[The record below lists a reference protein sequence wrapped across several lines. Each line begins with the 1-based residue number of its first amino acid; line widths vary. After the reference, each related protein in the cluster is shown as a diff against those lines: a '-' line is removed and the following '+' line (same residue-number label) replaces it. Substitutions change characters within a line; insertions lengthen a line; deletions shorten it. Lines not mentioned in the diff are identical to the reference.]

1 MRRTFGICFL
11 VLLSAFCLWKYAE
24 RLTPMERLYSGN
36 FSLEQLQREKC
47 VIITDLCEIKK
58 AELWEDFIKKVKLAS
73 DAKVRV
79 LFVYSGEKEGSTLK
93 GTVLD
98 ISYDGA
104 TFKLQKWSTWYPLEV
119 MSKSYLYLKQ
129 CTTDIYNGVYS
140 KHTIWVLTDDSSCE
154 YGDIVRLQVSV
165 KPRHVKR
172 PPSQGELLLTK
183 MAVSLRIYVLRLQSN
198 LIAHRHT

>member
-58 AELWEDFIKKVKLAS
+58 AELWEDFIKKVKHAS

-129 CTTDIYNGVYS
+129 CTTDIYNGVDS

-154 YGDIVRLQVSV
+154 YGDIVRLQDM
-165 KPRHVKR
+165 PELH
-172 PPSQGELLLTK
+172 GEHE
-183 MAVSLRIYVLRLQSN
+183 VIYSMF
-198 LIAHRHT
+198 T

>member
-1 MRRTFGICFL
+1 M
-11 VLLSAFCLWKYAE
+11 
-24 RLTPMERLYSGN
+24 
-36 FSLEQLQREKC
+36 
-47 VIITDLCEIKK
+47 
-58 AELWEDFIKKVKLAS
+58 
-73 DAKVRV
+73 

-154 YGDIVRLQVSV
+154 YGDIVRLQDM
-165 KPRHVKR
+165 PELH
-172 PPSQGELLLTK
+172 GEHE
-183 MAVSLRIYVLRLQSN
+183 VIYSMF
-198 LIAHRHT
+198 T